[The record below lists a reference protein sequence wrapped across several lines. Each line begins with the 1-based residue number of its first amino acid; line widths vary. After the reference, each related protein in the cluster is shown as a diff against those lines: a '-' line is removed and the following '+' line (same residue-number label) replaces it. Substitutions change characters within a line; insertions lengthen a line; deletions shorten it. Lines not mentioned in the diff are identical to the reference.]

1 MPDKKS
7 GEMNNSPRMDILI
20 RSLRATLGL
29 MLYAVGVYL
38 VIQANLGATPWDV
51 LNLGLAKTL
60 GWLYGD
66 VSVAVS
72 VVIILIDVLVLREKI
87 GIGTILDAIVVG
99 KTVDLLNW
107 MNLIP
112 TMTGGLVMRIIIL
125 LLGFCLQG
133 LAQYLY
139 MKEALSY
146 GPRDTL
152 QIGLGRIMKKVPIG
166 VVNIILLAV
175 VLTIGYLLGGKIGVA
190 SFIAPIGIGL
200 TQQGAFAI
208 MKFKPKEVVNQNII
222 ESFRIIFRRT
232 EQ

>member
-1 MPDKKS
+1 
-7 GEMNNSPRMDILI
+7 
-20 RSLRATLGL
+20 

-72 VVIILIDVLVLREKI
+72 VIIILIDVLVLREKI

-166 VVNIILLAV
+166 VVNIMLLAV
-175 VLTIGYLLGGKIGVA
+175 VLTVGYLLGGKAGVA

-222 ESFRIIFRRT
+222 ESFRIIFKGAET
-232 EQ
+232 